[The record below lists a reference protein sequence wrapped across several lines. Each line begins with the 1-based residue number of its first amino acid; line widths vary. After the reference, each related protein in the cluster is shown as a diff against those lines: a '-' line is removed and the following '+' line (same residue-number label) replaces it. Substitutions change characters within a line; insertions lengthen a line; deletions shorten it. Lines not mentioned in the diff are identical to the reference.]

1 MKTYDTP
8 THTHPEER
16 EGEGV
21 LLFQLAQEERR
32 KWQVHKYAL
41 IHCLEKHESD
51 ILPPSGKDYLF
62 SL

>member
-1 MKTYDTP
+1 
-8 THTHPEER
+8 
-16 EGEGV
+16 
-21 LLFQLAQEERR
+21 LFQLAQEERR

-62 SL
+62 SF